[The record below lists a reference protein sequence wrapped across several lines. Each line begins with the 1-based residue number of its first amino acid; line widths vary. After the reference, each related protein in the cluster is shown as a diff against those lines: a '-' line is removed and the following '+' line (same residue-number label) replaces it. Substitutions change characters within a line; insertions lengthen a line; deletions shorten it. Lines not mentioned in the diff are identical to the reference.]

1 MEFDVQTELVRLDY
15 TYLNLDLGHPIL
27 VATLGDVIP
36 VVGDSCCSSPRHSQS
51 FQIFPKRRAARAPS
65 ICGRPLL
72 LPASGTQFMA
82 TLVSLSCPALLV
94 NSSLVIRSCH
104 VSPH

>member
-15 TYLNLDLGHPIL
+15 TYLNLDLGPPVP

-51 FQIFPKRRAARAPS
+51 FQVSPKRRATS
-65 ICGRPLL
+65 ICGRPLLL

-82 TLVSLSCPALLV
+82 TLARLS
-94 NSSLVIRSCH
+94 SGSRGT
-104 VSPH
+104 